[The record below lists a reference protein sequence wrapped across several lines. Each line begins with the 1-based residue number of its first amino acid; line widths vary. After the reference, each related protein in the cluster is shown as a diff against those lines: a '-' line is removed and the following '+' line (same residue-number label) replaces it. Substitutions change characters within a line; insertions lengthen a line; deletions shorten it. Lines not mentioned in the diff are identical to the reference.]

1 MIERKLGYKFKD
13 PNLLKISLTHSSCA
27 NEESIESNERLEF
40 LGDAVLDCIVARFL
54 YERYPNATEGKL
66 SKLRSAIVSRI
77 NFAKFAKDLRID
89 KQLLLGRG
97 EENTGGR
104 DRVSNLAGVFESVVG
119 AIYLDGGYK
128 KTSSIIKKLL
138 KSSLNG
144 DDIFNDYKT
153 KLQEIAQKKYKKVP
167 KYKVTLEEGPPHNKC
182 FHVEVKIARKSI
194 GTGKGRNKKEAE
206 QSAAKEAIESIIS

>member
-1 MIERKLGYKFKD
+1 MIERKLGYTFKD

-40 LGDAVLDCIVARFL
+40 LGDAVLDCIVAQFL

-66 SKLRSAIVSRI
+66 SKMRSAIVSRI

-97 EENTGGR
+97 EESTGGR

-119 AIYLDGGYK
+119 I
-128 KTSSIIKKLL
+128 
-138 KSSLNG
+138 
-144 DDIFNDYKT
+144 
-153 KLQEIAQKKYKKVP
+153 
-167 KYKVTLEEGPPHNKC
+167 
-182 FHVEVKIARKSI
+182 
-194 GTGKGRNKKEAE
+194 
-206 QSAAKEAIESIIS
+206 